1 MDSVYYG
8 AASNEDLQ
16 AAIEAANLSY
26 RVEDNGFVTFILKNT
41 EILKKSFIQ
50 TAELEIT
57 DPSGKVRTIELLFRQ
72 SKTAPDV
79 YWCYAETKYEE
90 KDISGLT
97 VEAYFEGKGFSRCHI
112 ASLDD

>member
-1 MDSVYYG
+1 MAYK
-8 AASNEDLQ
+8 DLR
-16 AAIEAANLSY
+16 EFMEVLESRGLLK
-26 RVEDNGFVTFILKNT
+26 RVKT
-41 EILKKSFIQ
+41 EVDP
-50 TAELEIT
+50 ELEIT
-57 DPSGKVRTIELLFRQ
+57 DPSGKVKTIELLFRQ
-72 SKTAPDV
+72 SKTDPDV